1 MAALTGASVYEKF
14 NITSKDGKK
23 TVSIIGGVLDFQ
35 YFENLYSPIT
45 TAIIEVANTG
55 NTVKGP
61 DGDLQGVFNGLPIR
75 GGERIHFQIKT
86 PFDNLSGKS
95 EPFDYVMY
103 VDKILSY
110 ATDKRAEHFIL
121 HLVSREAIT
130 NEQTRISR
138 KYTDPTID
146 KSIQQIL
153 SLVEPLQAADL
164 EKTENAFPFTGN
176 MKHPLTWAVLLS
188 KHAIPVG
195 AKSKSAGFFFWQ
207 TKRGFVFK
215 SIDGLIKFAK
225 EKEKDAQKYY
235 YRETMSNPYENQG
248 ESATTI
254 LTVQVNKSSDLR
266 RSLNEGEKSS
276 YRIFFNP
283 LDFSFTQPNESLFTP
298 DFKNILG
305 EVEKPAAVADPE
317 NINAT
322 QWAPR
327 VFSGVANV
335 GTLDVGV
342 STEFN
347 YNPYQDQAQAAAR
360 YSSFSNIDLNILV
373 PVNTNLCAGDPVYL
387 EFPKVN
393 DFRETPEIDRK
404 TSGLYIIR
412 EITHKFLPTKSYTSM
427 RVVKDSHGI
436 NTKN

>member
-1 MAALTGASVYEKF
+1 MAALTGASVYTKF

-23 TVSIIGGVLDFQ
+23 TVSIIAGVLDFQ

-86 PFDNLSGKS
+86 PFDNYSKKS
-95 EPFDYVMY
+95 EPFDYIMY

-110 ATDKRAEHFIL
+110 ATDRRSEHFIL
-121 HLVSREAIT
+121 HLVSREGIT

-146 KSIQQIL
+146 KTMEQIIGL
-153 SLVEPLQAADL
+153 LEPLQSVDL

-188 KHAIPVG
+188 KHAVPVG

-215 SIDGLIKFAK
+215 SMDGLVKFAK
-225 EKEKDAQKYY
+225 ENEKSVQKYY
-235 YRETMSNPYENQG
+235 YREIFSNPYENQG

-254 LTVQVNKSSDLR
+254 LTVQANKTADIR
-266 RSLNEGEKSS
+266 KSLNEGEKSS
-276 YRIFFNP
+276 YRIYFNP
-283 LDFSFTQPNESLFTP
+283 LTHAFTQPNESLFTP
-298 DFKNILG
+298 SFGSILG

-327 VFSGVANV
+327 VLSGVANV

-360 YSSFSNIDLNILV
+360 YSSFSNIDVTILV
-373 PVNTNLCAGDPVYL
+373 PVNTNLCAGDPVHL
-387 EFPKVN
+387 EFPKIN
-393 DFRETPEIDRK
+393 EFMKTPEIDRK

-427 RVVKDSHGI
+427 RVVKDSPGI
-436 NTKN
+436 NTKS

>member
-55 NTVKGP
+55 NTI
-61 DGDLQGVFNGLPIR
+61 DGQGIYNGLPIR
-75 GGERIHFQIKT
+75 GGERVHFQIKT
-86 PFDNLSGKS
+86 PFDNLSGKA
-95 EPFDYVMY
+95 EPFDYIMY

-110 ATDKRAEHFIL
+110 ASDKRAEHFVL
-121 HLVSREAIT
+121 HLVSREGIT

-138 KYTDPTID
+138 KYSDPTID

-153 SLVEPLQAADL
+153 SLVEPLQAVDL

-188 KHAIPVG
+188 KHAVPVG

-215 SIDGLIKFAK
+215 SIDGLVKFAK
-225 EKEKDAQKYY
+225 EKEKEAQKYY
-235 YRETMSNPYENQG
+235 YRETMSNPYENPG
-248 ESATTI
+248 ENATTI
-254 LTVQVNKSSDLR
+254 LTFQVNKSADLR

-305 EVEKPAAVADPE
+305 ELEEPAAVADPE

-327 VFSGVANV
+327 VLSGTANV

-360 YSSFSNIDLNILV
+360 YSSFSNIDLTILV
-373 PVNTNLCAGDPVYL
+373 PVNTNLCAGDPVNL
-387 EFPKVN
+387 EFPKVSV
-393 DFRETPEIDRK
+393 ETPEIDRK

-427 RVVKDSHGI
+427 RVVKDSPGN
-436 NTKN
+436 NTKS

>member
-55 NTVKGP
+55 NTI
-61 DGDLQGVFNGLPIR
+61 DGQGIYNGLPIR
-75 GGERIHFQIKT
+75 GGERVHFQIKT
-86 PFDNLSGKS
+86 PFDNLSGKT
-95 EPFDYVMY
+95 EPFDYIMY

-110 ATDKRAEHFIL
+110 ASDKRAEHFVL
-121 HLVSREAIT
+121 HLVSREGIT

-188 KHAIPVG
+188 KHAVPVG

-215 SIDGLIKFAK
+215 SIDGLVKFAK
-225 EKEKDAQKYY
+225 ESVGIQTYY
-235 YRETMSNPYENQG
+235 YRETMSNPYENPT
-248 ESATTI
+248 ENATTI
-254 LTVQVNKSSDLR
+254 LTFQVNKSADLR

-305 EVEKPAAVADPE
+305 ELEEPAAVADPE

-327 VFSGVANV
+327 VLSGTANV

-360 YSSFSNIDLNILV
+360 YSSFSNIDLTILV
-373 PVNTNLCAGDPVYL
+373 PVNTNLCAGDPVNL
-387 EFPKVN
+387 EFPKVSV
-393 DFRETPEIDRK
+393 ETPEIDRK

-427 RVVKDSHGI
+427 RVVKDSPGN
-436 NTKN
+436 NTKS

>member
-55 NTVKGP
+55 NTI
-61 DGDLQGVFNGLPIR
+61 DGQGIYNGLPIR
-75 GGERIHFQIKT
+75 GGERVHFQIKT
-86 PFDNLSGKS
+86 PFDNLSGKT
-95 EPFDYVMY
+95 EPFDYIMY

-110 ATDKRAEHFIL
+110 ASDKRAEHFVL
-121 HLVSREAIT
+121 HLVSREGIT

-138 KYTDPTID
+138 KYSDPTID

-188 KHAIPVG
+188 KHAVPVG

-215 SIDGLIKFAK
+215 SIDGLVKFAK
-225 EKEKDAQKYY
+225 ESVGIQTYY
-235 YRETMSNPYENQG
+235 YRETMSNPYENPG
-248 ESATTI
+248 ENATTI
-254 LTVQVNKSSDLR
+254 LTFNVNKSADLR

-305 EVEKPAAVADPE
+305 ELEEPAAVADPE

-327 VFSGVANV
+327 VLSGTANV

-360 YSSFSNIDLNILV
+360 YSSFSNIDLTILV
-373 PVNTNLCAGDPVYL
+373 PVNTNLCAGDPVNL
-387 EFPKVN
+387 EFPKVSV
-393 DFRETPEIDRK
+393 ETPEIDRK

-427 RVVKDSHGI
+427 RVVKDSPGN
-436 NTKN
+436 NTKS

>member
-55 NTVKGP
+55 NTI
-61 DGDLQGVFNGLPIR
+61 DGQGIYNGLPIR
-75 GGERIHFQIKT
+75 GGERVHFQIKT

-95 EPFDYVMY
+95 EPFDYIMY

-110 ATDKRAEHFIL
+110 ASDKRAEHFVL
-121 HLVSREAIT
+121 HLVSREGIT

-138 KYTDPTID
+138 KYSDPTID

-153 SLVEPLQAADL
+153 SLVEPLQAVDL

-188 KHAIPVG
+188 KHAVPVG

-215 SIDGLIKFAK
+215 SIDGLVKFAK
-225 EKEKDAQKYY
+225 EKEKEAQKYY
-235 YRETMSNPYENQG
+235 YRETMSNPYENPG
-248 ESATTI
+248 ENATTI
-254 LTVQVNKSSDLR
+254 LTFQVNKSADLR

-305 EVEKPAAVADPE
+305 ELEEPAAVADPE

-327 VFSGVANV
+327 VLSGTANV

-360 YSSFSNIDLNILV
+360 YSSFSNIDLTILV
-373 PVNTNLCAGDPVYL
+373 PVNTNLCAGDPVNL
-387 EFPKVN
+387 EFPKVSV
-393 DFRETPEIDRK
+393 ETPEIDRK

-427 RVVKDSHGI
+427 RVVKDSPGN
-436 NTKN
+436 NTKS

>member
-55 NTVKGP
+55 NTI
-61 DGDLQGVFNGLPIR
+61 DGQGIYNGLPIR
-75 GGERIHFQIKT
+75 GGERVHFQIKT
-86 PFDNLSGKS
+86 PFDNLSGKT
-95 EPFDYVMY
+95 EPFDYIMY

-110 ATDKRAEHFIL
+110 ASDKRAEHFVL
-121 HLVSREAIT
+121 HLVSREGIT

-153 SLVEPLQAADL
+153 SLVEPLQAVDL

-188 KHAIPVG
+188 KHAVPVG

-215 SIDGLIKFAK
+215 SIDGLVKFAK
-225 EKEKDAQKYY
+225 EKEKEAQKYY
-235 YRETMSNPYENQG
+235 YRETMSNPYENPG
-248 ESATTI
+248 ENATTI
-254 LTVQVNKSSDLR
+254 LTFQVNKSADLR

-305 EVEKPAAVADPE
+305 ELEEPAAVADPE

-327 VFSGVANV
+327 VLSGTANV

-360 YSSFSNIDLNILV
+360 YSSFSNIDLTILV
-373 PVNTNLCAGDPVYL
+373 PVNTNLCAGDPVNL
-387 EFPKVN
+387 EFPKVSV
-393 DFRETPEIDRK
+393 ETPEIDRK

-427 RVVKDSHGI
+427 RVVKDSPGN
-436 NTKN
+436 NTKS

>member
-14 NITSKDGKK
+14 DITSKDGKK

-55 NTVKGP
+55 NTI
-61 DGDLQGVFNGLPIR
+61 DGQGIYNGLPIR
-75 GGERIHFQIKT
+75 GGERVHFQIKT
-86 PFDNLSGKS
+86 PFDNLSGKT
-95 EPFDYVMY
+95 EPFDYIMY

-110 ATDKRAEHFIL
+110 ASDKRAEHFVL
-121 HLVSREAIT
+121 HLVSREGIT

-138 KYTDPTID
+138 KYSDPTID

-153 SLVEPLQAADL
+153 SLVEPLQAVDL

-188 KHAIPVG
+188 KHAVPVG

-215 SIDGLIKFAK
+215 SIDGLVKFAK
-225 EKEKDAQKYY
+225 EKAMEAQKYY
-235 YRETMSNPYENQG
+235 YRETMSNPYENPG
-248 ESATTI
+248 ENATTI
-254 LTVQVNKSSDLR
+254 LTFNVNKSADLR

-305 EVEKPAAVADPE
+305 ELEEPAAVADPE

-327 VFSGVANV
+327 VLSGTANV

-360 YSSFSNIDLNILV
+360 YSSFSNIDLTILV
-373 PVNTNLCAGDPVYL
+373 PVNTNLCAGDPVNL
-387 EFPKVN
+387 EFPKVSV
-393 DFRETPEIDRK
+393 ESPEIDRK

-427 RVVKDSHGI
+427 RVVKDSPGN
-436 NTKN
+436 NTKS